1 MSTVKSLFWSAD
13 DKRLRAGW
21 RLLLHLIIV
30 MGLAFGATVIL
41 GIIGGVLAASA
52 GTPVT
57 DDGMSMSSTNSAILS
72 MLITVAMTASLWLM
86 GRFVDKRPL
95 ASYGLRLNGQW
106 WADFVFGAALGI
118 ALMALIFCF
127 EWALGWITI
136 EGTFA
141 SNAGQSFAVG
151 FALIVIHFLGVGI
164 YEEMLSRGYHLL
176 NMAEGFSF
184 LGERTALL
192 LAWVA
197 SSAVFGL
204 LHAGNPNATLVS
216 TLNITIAGILLGLP
230 FVLTRSLA
238 IPIGLHI
245 TWNLAQGN
253 IFGFPVSG
261 ARLNNATVV
270 EIVQG
275 GPDLWTG
282 GAFGPEAGLIGLL
295 AMGLGMAAI
304 IGWTRWQH
312 GEVRLQDAIATYE
325 KPKSA
330 E

>member
-1 MSTVKSLFWSAD
+1 MSAIKSLFWGNN

-21 RLLLHLIIV
+21 RLLVQLLV
-30 MGLAFGATVIL
+30 LMGLMLGGILIL
-41 GIIGGVLAASA
+41 GIVSGIFAVSAAMPA
-52 GTPVT
+52 TAEA
-57 DDGMSMSSTNSAILS
+57 MSPTSSAI
-72 MLITVAMTASLWLM
+72 IAVIVTVAMTASLWIM

-95 ASYGLRLNGQW
+95 VAYGLRLNGQW
-106 WADFVFGAALGI
+106 WVDFAFGAALGV
-118 ALMALIFCF
+118 ALMALIFGVQ
-127 EWALGWITI
+127 WALGWVTI
-136 EGTFA
+136 ERMFA
-141 SNAGQSFAVG
+141 NSAGYSFAVG
-151 FALIVIHFLGVGI
+151 FALVTVNFIGVGI

-176 NMAEGFSF
+176 NLAEGFSF

-192 LAWVA
+192 LAWGA

-204 LHAGNPNATLVS
+204 LHANNPNATLLS
-216 TLNITIAGILLGLP
+216 TLNITIAGIMLGLP

-261 ARLNNATVV
+261 TRLNSTTVI

-282 GAFGPEAGLIGLL
+282 GRFGPEAGLFGLL
-295 AMGLGMAAI
+295 AMALGIVAI
-304 IGWTRWQH
+304 IVWTRSQH
-312 GEVRLQDAIATYE
+312 GEARLQDTMATYQ
-325 KPKSA
+325 KPKA
-330 E
+330 DV